1 MARPRSFDAETA
13 LDAAVEDFWDAG
25 YSSTSTDELCRST
38 GLSRSS
44 LYNAFGSKRE
54 LYLRAIL
61 RYASEKQGQRADLL
75 AAELDG
81 RALVSAILSAV
92 LDEQWGDADRRT
104 CLMINACVEIGSSD
118 DEVRRALASN
128 AEDFR
133 RMITEAVRRG
143 QLDGSIRASAPADRL
158 AAVLAAAVD
167 GLQVRSRIDLDR
179 SDVDAAVSTLVDLL

>member
-1 MARPRSFDAETA
+1 MARPRSFDADTA
-13 LDAAVEDFWDAG
+13 LGAAVEDFWDAG
-25 YSSTSTDELCRST
+25 FGATSTDELCRST

-44 LYNAFGSKRE
+44 LYNTFGSKRD

-61 RYASEKQGQRADLL
+61 RYASEKQGQRTELL
-75 AAELDG
+75 AAEVDG
-81 RALVSAILSAV
+81 RTLVAAILASV
-92 LDEQWGDADRRT
+92 LDEQWSDDDRRT
-104 CLMINACVEIGSSD
+104 CLMINACVEIGASD

-143 QLDGSIRASAPADRL
+143 QLDGSIHTSAPADRL

-179 SDVDAAVSTLVDLL
+179 ADVDAAVSTLVDLL

>member
-1 MARPRSFDAETA
+1 MARPRSFDADTA
-13 LDAAVEDFWDAG
+13 LGAAVEDFWDAG
-25 YSSTSTDELCRST
+25 YGATSTDELCRST

-61 RYASEKQGQRADLL
+61 RYAGEKQGQRADLL
-75 AAELDG
+75 AADVDG

-92 LDEQWGDADRRT
+92 LDEQWGDDDRRT